1 MIWKK
6 TTLQCFSL
14 SLYTACTKI
23 QITNSKY
30 NASTSYNRKNAECC
44 TTVQILYT
52 TVQILYTAVQILYT
66 AVQILYKTWT
76 QNECYLLSHYFYC
89 KIINVVLLF
98 YLGRSIADYTISMFG
113 SSCNAIFFRPI
124 FAPFLYLFN
133 LISGWDAK
141 K

>member
-14 SLYTACTKI
+14 SLYTACTII

-30 NASTSYNRKNAECC
+30 NASTSYSRKNAECC
-44 TTVQILYT
+44 ALQYRYCT
-52 TVQILYTAVQILYT
+52 
-66 AVQILYKTWT
+66 KHRHK
-76 QNECYLLSHYFYC
+76 NECYLLSHYFYC

-124 FAPFLYLFN
+124 FAPFLYLFY